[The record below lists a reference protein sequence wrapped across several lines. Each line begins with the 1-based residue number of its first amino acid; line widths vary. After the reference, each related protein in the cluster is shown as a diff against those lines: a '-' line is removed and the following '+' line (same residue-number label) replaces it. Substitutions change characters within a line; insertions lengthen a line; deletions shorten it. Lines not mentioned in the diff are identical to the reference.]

1 MITKLIFISFIVLV
15 YGFAGHTTTKP
26 TDRLKMDKIQG
37 LNKDDPTHYSWYIEA
52 KHRKQEN
59 NRQWYVDR
67 GYLPPLGGGSIGA
80 TGGGTMGGHHAGM
93 TFNPR
98 IMGYGSVYDPLVA
111 IIKQHLLDVGIT
123 SNKPYDTE
131 TGVLFFQETNTY
143 PKTSVEFFNYQN
155 RISSDFFKECLAY
168 IRSRAPITDTA
179 RLTRLFTLNLSIPD
193 PKAQFLN
200 QMAFDELVIYVADRM
215 NAALLP
221 GATAGLKIPA
231 LFRRLNDFNGIL
243 RQVFAFDSR
252 VRISGSIPDTVMSK
266 IIGIWVNGVKE
277 VSRKLIQTPPTARVI
292 YPADRNIREN
302 EDILSRD
309 PAAHSKILK
318 QVIIQLLNTA
328 RREGS
333 INNLLSAMNRTMNM
347 RGGARE
353 ANTFENMIKG
363 LTPRKDRVLQ
373 IFLLDLCFQ
382 SNVAS
387 LKEFASRNAAEVLFN
402 TLDFK
407 SPTSEELIQLILLV
421 DKLTGYRR
429 SPVAAAAA
437 ADDAPEEA
445 AARGGDERAA
455 REEEL
460 RRGAAERRA
469 NFARARAGIAAGFV
483 PRI

>member
-1 MITKLIFISFIVLV
+1 
-15 YGFAGHTTTKP
+15 
-26 TDRLKMDKIQG
+26 
-37 LNKDDPTHYSWYIEA
+37 
-52 KHRKQEN
+52 
-59 NRQWYVDR
+59 
-67 GYLPPLGGGSIGA
+67 
-80 TGGGTMGGHHAGM
+80 
-93 TFNPR
+93 
-98 IMGYGSVYDPLVA
+98 
-111 IIKQHLLDVGIT
+111 
-123 SNKPYDTE
+123 
-131 TGVLFFQETNTY
+131 
-143 PKTSVEFFNYQN
+143 
-155 RISSDFFKECLAY
+155 
-168 IRSRAPITDTA
+168 
-179 RLTRLFTLNLSIPD
+179 
-193 PKAQFLN
+193 
-200 QMAFDELVIYVADRM
+200 MAFDELVIYVADRM